1 MEKTKKPNIFFLL
14 IDSFR
19 SDKFYGNEKTSITP
33 NLDSVIKDGVY
44 FTQAINSSPASVS
57 AISSV
62 LTGKWPDKVIVSGT
76 KNHEL
81 SHKESNYINRLNELG
96 YNTTSLTPEYFTYSK
111 LTSDFHV
118 SLWFNGGLHD
128 GVGQQIIDTI
138 DKLKS
143 PWFFFIHILD
153 IHGTARN
160 FPKQFNNKK
169 YGFNEY
175 ERRISA
181 MDPWLGKIF
190 DKIDQS
196 NTLIIVTA
204 DHSTDRGIYTP
215 KQEKMKSSFNQNNL
229 EPFVGITRKLLSRS
243 LTKKMRG
250 FYVEKKIKTK
260 NQKKA
265 AALKNISELD
275 KFEKRIQNNLVNPGF
290 SLYDDRFRIPLLFS
304 GLGLEPKIIDQQI
317 RSVDIFPSIFDIIEA
332 SSEMDVDGSSVMSL
346 INGQNFEEKPAFI
359 QIITNW
365 LTTKSSSDIN
375 LIGIRHKGFKYFR
388 AKNDPT
394 QNVGLFDL
402 TKDPHEVNN
411 LAESYPEKIVQMEK
425 TISEIRKDISDKL
438 QSRSENQNDLTKN
451 VLSEEKLQK

>member
-169 YGFNEY
+169 
-175 ERRISA
+175 
-181 MDPWLGKIF
+181 
-190 DKIDQS
+190 
-196 NTLIIVTA
+196 
-204 DHSTDRGIYTP
+204 
-215 KQEKMKSSFNQNNL
+215 
-229 EPFVGITRKLLSRS
+229 
-243 LTKKMRG
+243 
-250 FYVEKKIKTK
+250 
-260 NQKKA
+260 
-265 AALKNISELD
+265 
-275 KFEKRIQNNLVNPGF
+275 
-290 SLYDDRFRIPLLFS
+290 
-304 GLGLEPKIIDQQI
+304 
-317 RSVDIFPSIFDIIEA
+317 
-332 SSEMDVDGSSVMSL
+332 
-346 INGQNFEEKPAFI
+346 
-359 QIITNW
+359 
-365 LTTKSSSDIN
+365 
-375 LIGIRHKGFKYFR
+375 
-388 AKNDPT
+388 
-394 QNVGLFDL
+394 
-402 TKDPHEVNN
+402 
-411 LAESYPEKIVQMEK
+411 
-425 TISEIRKDISDKL
+425 
-438 QSRSENQNDLTKN
+438 
-451 VLSEEKLQK
+451 